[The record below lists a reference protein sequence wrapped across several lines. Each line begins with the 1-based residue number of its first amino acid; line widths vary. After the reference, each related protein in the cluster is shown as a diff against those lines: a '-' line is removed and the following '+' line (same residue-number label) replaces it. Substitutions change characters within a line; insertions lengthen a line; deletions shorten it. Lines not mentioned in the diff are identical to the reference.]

1 MWLSWIARP
10 IIFFCKCTTVLI
22 SALTRLCCIA
32 NEQIF
37 VFIRQMA
44 ELLQRMLSYQ
54 HYSVATTIITMQR
67 RNAPDEISHMQPW
80 QPNRAYF
87 EDAKTCYL
95 QISSFKL
102 LDIDVVEYRCQKSS
116 TACDCGPVR
125 LRTRSHGRSHG
136 FESGG
141 DNFAR
146 GASRKKFWPPTF
158 WPVGGQN
165 IA

>member
-1 MWLSWIARP
+1 MLWLSGIARP
-10 IIFFCKCTTVLI
+10 IILFCKCTTVLI

-80 QPNRAYF
+80 QLNRAYF

-102 LDIDVVEYRCQKSS
+102 LDVVEYRCQKSS
-116 TACDCGPVR
+116 TASDCGPVR

-141 DNFAR
+141 DIILREERAK
-146 GASRKKFWPPTF
+146 KKFDPHF
-158 WPVGGQN
+158 LASGGQN